1 MLDEASMQNHYIY
14 SQTEKN
20 NNAYNRQMDFKI

>member
-14 SQTEKN
+14 RQTEEN